1 MALELRVINTIEA
14 VDADAWDACAAG
26 HPFVQHAFLKALETS
41 GALGVERGVLPRH
54 VLLEDATHGLV
65 ACAPAMLKWGT
76 LREYGPEVHW
86 LRAGLDAGSFKWP
99 KFQVGVPF
107 FPVMGRKLLVR
118 KGLAEAPLRAAFIKG
133 LLQLGQRAA
142 QKSVLNILHVDNAT
156 ARLCQGQGALVTGE
170 WHSMWTNTGFND
182 WADYVAQLHKRKRYQ
197 LHKERRQAE
206 AYGLAFRVLKG
217 SELTDEILTDY
228 YEGHRRVCE
237 RYGGTPW
244 LPATIYEA
252 IARLMP
258 LDALLMGYFDGA
270 RFVAG
275 NFQLCAA
282 AEQTLYILQASE
294 MTKHDSMQLDL
305 LCYRPIEY
313 ALAHGIGNL
322 DSGLVA
328 THKHHRGWQNTP
340 VYHAHWFFN
349 DALKGLA
356 QQYLNKKHQ
365 P

>member
-41 GALGVERGVLPRH
+41 GALGADRGVLPRH
-54 VLLEDATHGLV
+54 ILLMDATHGLV

-86 LRAGLDAGSFKWP
+86 LRAGLDAGFFKWP

-107 FPVMGRKLLVR
+107 FPVTGRKLLVR
-118 KGLAEAPLRAAFIKG
+118 RGFAETPLRAALIKG
-133 LLQLGQRAA
+133 LLQLGQRAE
-142 QKSVLNILHVDNAT
+142 QQSVLNILHIDNAT
-156 ARLCQGQGALVTGE
+156 ARLCQGQGALVAGE
-170 WHSMWTNTGFND
+170 RHSMWTNTGFND

-206 AYGLAFRVLKG
+206 AHGLAFRVLK
-217 SELTDEILTDY
+217 SFELTDEILTDY

-244 LPATIYEA
+244 LPAPIYEA

-275 NFQLCAA
+275 NLQLCAA

-294 MTKHDSMQLDL
+294 MTKLDSMQLDL
-305 LCYRPIEY
+305 ICYRPIEY
-313 ALAHGIGNL
+313 ALEHGIGKL

-328 THKHHRGWQNTP
+328 KHKQHRGWQSAP

-349 DALKGLA
+349 DELKALA
-356 QQYLNKKHQ
+356 QQHLN
-365 P
+365 

>member
-1 MALELRVINTIEA
+1 MAFELKVINTIEA
-14 VDADAWDACAAG
+14 VDADAWDDCAAG

-41 GALGVERGVLPRH
+41 GVLGVEHGVLPRH
-54 VLLEDATHGLV
+54 VLLEDTTHGLV

-76 LREYGPEVHW
+76 LREYGPELNW
-86 LRAGLDAGSFKWP
+86 LRAGLDAGCFKWP

-118 KGLAEAPLRAAFIKG
+118 KGFAEAPLRAALIKG
-133 LLQLGQRAA
+133 LIQLGQRAE
-142 QKSVLNILHVDNAT
+142 QQSVLNILHIDKAT
-156 ARLCQGQGALVTGE
+156 ARLCQGQNALVAGE
-170 WHSMWTNTGFND
+170 WHSTWTNTGLRD
-182 WADYVAQLHKRKRYQ
+182 WADYVARLHNRKRYQ

-206 AYGLAFRVLKG
+206 AHGLAFRVLKG
-217 SELTDEILTDY
+217 SELTDEVLADY

-237 RYGGTPW
+237 RYGGKPW
-244 LPATIYEA
+244 LPGAIYEA

-258 LDALLMGYFDGA
+258 EYALLMGYFDGA

-275 NFQLCAA
+275 NFQLHAPS
-282 AEQTLYILQASE
+282 EQKLYMLQNSE
-294 MTKHDSMQLDL
+294 MAKHDSMQLDL

-313 ALAHGIGNL
+313 ALSHGIGNL
-322 DSGLVA
+322 DSGLAA
-328 THKHHRGWQNTP
+328 THKQLRGWQSTT

-349 DALKGLA
+349 DELKALA
-356 QQYLNKKHQ
+356 QQHLNKMHE